1 MSKEELQLAY
11 TILCDDVRLEAG
23 NKLSY
28 MGVFQ
33 NLILEQLPASLLK
46 FAVINRWYGFGIH
59 ETEVRIIPP
68 GSNEPIAA
76 SMPTKINLMQGGMGD
91 NISFFV
97 NTHFADPGTYRIQV
111 FANGTLFSEQ
121 PLEVA
126 DVSMMNAG
134 SVSDV
139 IN

>member
-59 ETEVRIIPP
+59 ETEVKILPP
-68 GSNEPIAA
+68 RLNEPIAA
-76 SMPTKINLMQGGMGD
+76 SMPTKINLMHGGLGD

-97 NTHFADPGTYRIQV
+97 NTHFREAGTYRIQV

-121 PLEVA
+121 PLEVT
-126 DVSMMNAG
+126 DVASMNADG
-134 SVSDV
+134 MSDV

>member
-59 ETEVRIIPP
+59 ETEVKILSPR
-68 GSNEPIAA
+68 SNEPIAA
-76 SMPTKINLMQGGMGD
+76 SMPTKINLMHGGLGD

-97 NTHFADPGTYRIQV
+97 NTHFSEAGTYRIQV

-121 PLEVA
+121 PLEVT
-126 DVSMMNAG
+126 DVASMNADG
-134 SVSDV
+134 MSDV

>member
-59 ETEVRIIPP
+59 ETEVRILPP
-68 GSNEPIAA
+68 HSSEPIAS
-76 SMPTKINLMQGGMGD
+76 SMPTKINLMHGGLGD

-97 NTHFADPGTYRIQV
+97 NTHFSDRGTYRIQV
-111 FANGTLFSEQ
+111 YADGELFAEQ
-121 PLEVA
+121 PLEVT
-126 DVSMMNAG
+126 DVAAMNTDG
-134 SVSDV
+134 MSDV

>member
-11 TILCDDVRLEAG
+11 TILCDDVRLEVG

-46 FAVINRWYGFGIH
+46 FAVVNRWYGFGIH
-59 ETEVRIIPP
+59 ETEVRILPP
-68 GSNEPIAA
+68 RSNEPIAA
-76 SMPTKINLMQGGMGD
+76 SMPTQINLMQGGLGD

-97 NTHFADPGTYRIQV
+97 NTHFPEAGTYRIQV

-126 DVSMMNAG
+126 DAGRMNTNNI
-134 SVSDV
+134 SDV